1 LGAMLSSLPRAATAV
16 SAPDT
21 TNNYYYS
28 NGSFM
33 TPTQGSGYQVVSPP
47 MGATVSSVP
56 PGAYQTT
63 VNGITYYVSGSTYY
77 QPEFSNGQV
86 VFKVTQP

>member
-1 LGAMLSSLPRAATAV
+1 MMTSLPRGASQV
-16 SAPDT
+16 STPST

-33 TPTQGSGYQVVSPP
+33 APAQGGNGYQVVSPP
-47 MGATVSSVP
+47 MGATVPSVP

-63 VNGITYYVSGSTYY
+63 VNGTTYYVSGSTYY
-77 QPEFSNGQV
+77 EPVFSDGQV
-86 VFKVTQP
+86 VFKVAQP